1 VNDLVKMEISLVSL
15 ILLCSLTGC
24 LGGDRSADL
33 VEVDGIAHGDVVP
46 PLGEWFYQEDM
57 VANISEDGTLIT
69 EEGDSGTWSTNNG
82 VITTSIEI
90 NEDNEFNYSVEGDWL
105 WLKAVTDDECLS
117 LSPEPIN
124 EDEWGARVS
133 EQTPASFC

>member
-1 VNDLVKMEISLVSL
+1 M
-15 ILLCSLTGC
+15 
-24 LGGDRSADL
+24 
-33 VEVDGIAHGDVVP
+33 VE
-46 PLGEWFYQEDM
+46 WYYQEDM

-105 WLKAVTDDECLS
+105 WLKAVTDDECHS

-124 EDEWGARVS
+124 EDEWDARVS
-133 EQTPASFC
+133 EQPPASFC

>member
-1 VNDLVKMEISLVSL
+1 MVKMEITLISL

-24 LGGDRSADL
+24 LGGDRSDDL
-33 VEVDGIAHGDVVP
+33 VEADGIAHGDVPP
-46 PLGEWFYQEDM
+46 PLGEWYYQEDL
-57 VANISEDGTLIT
+57 VANISEDGSLVTG
-69 EEGDSGTWSTNNG
+69 EGESGTWSTNNS

-105 WLKAVTDDECLS
+105 WLKAVADDECQPLS
-117 LSPEPIN
+117 SEPIS
-124 EDEWGARVS
+124 EDEWDARVS